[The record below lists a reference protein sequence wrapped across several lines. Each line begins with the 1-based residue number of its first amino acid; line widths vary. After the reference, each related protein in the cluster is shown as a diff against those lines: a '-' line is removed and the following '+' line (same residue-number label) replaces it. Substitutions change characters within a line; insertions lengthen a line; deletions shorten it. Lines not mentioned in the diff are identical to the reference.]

1 MPPNFYFSKNV
12 ANFLAYVIIIH
23 EIKCLSTTFLIFF
36 LLFNNNLRLV
46 LEMADPQGLEPQL
59 TESKSAVLP
68 LDEGSKKLILINYV
82 LQAYRFHQRRR
93 KPFHQ
98 SQQ

>member
-1 MPPNFYFSKNV
+1 MFVNYFFN
-12 ANFLAYVIIIH
+12 
-23 EIKCLSTTFLIFF
+23 FF

-68 LDEGSKKLILINYV
+68 LDEGSKIILTDYV
-82 LQAYRFHQRRR
+82 SQAYRFHQRRR